1 MVQPGAVPDVDMRR
15 DSRSVLLVTAISS
28 HTRLGTRPC
37 VIQPSSHV
45 SSQAESLCIL
55 HLRAG
60 LDTGDGRLGQR
71 IFVHFRISACKQHPN
86 SDVVTCSAVVAWHES
101 SGKGTDFGTEKVLEG
116 TQRQGRCCL
125 GIAVY
130 RCMLKGILK

>member
-1 MVQPGAVPDVDMRR
+1 MVQSGSAPDVDMRR

-60 LDTGDGRLGQR
+60 LDT
-71 IFVHFRISACKQHPN
+71 CKQHPN
-86 SDVVTCSAVVAWHES
+86 SDMVTCSAVVAWHAS